1 MRKTCSDRETHPI
14 YAGLNK
20 PLSQLMTQFEINQ
33 QCLNSN
39 LSELKQS
46 KNSSQ
51 MQCKALQKRFRRLCR
66 SEFEIL
72 KCILTCL
79 ILAHFMAVDRIGRQP
94 LSIEGPMLIVIL
106 LKSHQ
111 NV

>member
-51 MQCKALQKRFRRLCR
+51 MQCKALQKRFQTIELLCFR
-66 SEFEIL
+66 HWAELGLF
-72 KCILTCL
+72 T
-79 ILAHFMAVDRIGRQP
+79 FQF
-94 LSIEGPMLIVIL
+94 
-106 LKSHQ
+106 
-111 NV
+111 